1 MNSKVWAGCWP
12 GPGPKSRRRWRMC
25 DVRCVPSSKLQIPV
39 SGEKIFD
46 FGAFQLFARRR
57 RRRGPKLICG
67 QRFRVPEMAKAIR
80 TGPVDSPVDSGVSS
94 FCPAARVL
102 IRSPGEKSSNGLC
115 ALPPLLHMTI
125 LAFR

>member
-1 MNSKVWAGCWP
+1 MLAGTRSE
-12 GPGPKSRRRWRMC
+12 KSAPLK
-25 DVRCVPSSKLQIPV
+25 DVRCAMCCKLQAPNSRL

-80 TGPVDSPVDSGVSS
+80 TGPVDSPVDPGVSS
-94 FCPAARVL
+94 FCPA
-102 IRSPGEKSSNGLC
+102 S
-115 ALPPLLHMTI
+115 
-125 LAFR
+125 